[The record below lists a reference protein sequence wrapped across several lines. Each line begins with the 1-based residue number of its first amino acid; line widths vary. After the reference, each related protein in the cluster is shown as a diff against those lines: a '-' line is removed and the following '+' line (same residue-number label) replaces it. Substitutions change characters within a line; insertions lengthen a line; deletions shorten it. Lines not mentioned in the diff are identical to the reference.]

1 MQSPPDILL
10 PNWLHTALT
19 SLVSLLAGGG
29 IVKAYNV
36 WLKRKLPA
44 AEINQ
49 TEAETLE
56 INVRSTAA
64 AGDSVMRMMDRL
76 VKAQADIDRLRSE
89 RDEWKLQAA
98 QYKSEAAHELKQR
111 EKAIIIM
118 KAHGL
123 SYGEFDEPPPDV
135 S

>member
-1 MQSPPDILL
+1 MQSSPDIFL
-10 PNWLHTALT
+10 PSWIHTALT

-76 VKAQADIDRLRSE
+76 VRAQADIDRLRSE
-89 RDEWKLQAA
+89 RDEWKLQAE